1 MNIYCALTGLTLKH
15 ISFRWASP
23 IANIIRPFRAEK
35 ICVLFHRAAPCANIL
50 CLFRAEKFNILFH
63 RAAPCANI
71 LCPFRAEK
79 FNILIVLQLNLSQFF
94 NLNL

>member
-1 MNIYCALTGLTLKH
+1 MLNINYFALTGLRWGDVY
-15 ISFRWASP
+15 FRWASP
-23 IANIIRPFRAEK
+23 IANILRPFRAE
-35 ICVLFHRAAPCANIL
+35 I
-50 CLFRAEKFNILFH
+50 FNILFH

-71 LCPFRAEK
+71 LRPFRAEK